1 MWKSSSVKNIVLTV
15 VTFLSS
21 YRNLMCHGFISPTAH
36 PSATTV
42 KNVDFSKTS
51 SSGLVGS
58 ENRMRNTELFIW
70 NNKDEGDMEMSDRIK
85 GCIPYMLPLID
96 GDMFGKY
103 LYQRVPP
110 LGTIDHIFLAPLVES
125 FQKIPFL
132 GLILFLVLSLGTA
145 RNYSMSRNL
154 RFNAQQAIMI
164 DIFLI
169 LPSIL
174 KDGMV
179 DPETGSLIISQSI
192 VEPFYTTVY
201 YTYMAMVI
209 YSVFSNLRGVKP
221 SQIPYLSNWAE
232 TATGPF

>member
-1 MWKSSSVKNIVLTV
+1 
-15 VTFLSS
+15 
-21 YRNLMCHGFISPTAH
+21 MCHGFTIPPTHKVGTAVENIEDLKTYSGISRT
-36 PSATTV
+36 
-42 KNVDFSKTS
+42 DR
-51 SSGLVGS
+51 
-58 ENRMRNTELFIW
+58 RMRKTELSIW
-70 NNKDEGDMEMSDRIK
+70 NDKDGGDMNMSDRIK

-110 LGTIDHIFLAPLVES
+110 LGTLDHIFLAPLVES

-169 LPSIL
+169 LPSIF

-209 YSVFSNLRGVKP
+209 YSVSSNLRGIKP